1 MARSDDPRDPTRRSF
16 IERAGVLLGTFTL
29 GCAGVRATGE
39 TLADGDDSNAGTGTG
54 GTGAPETGTG
64 GGTSTSGSSDDAT
77 GAGTRATTF
86 EEGTGE
92 STGATNTTGPDDCV
106 PTSPNIEGPF
116 YIEGVP
122 VRTDLDLY
130 GDEGIKFAVSGVVR
144 GSDCAPLAGA
154 VVEIWQCDPEGDYDN
169 DSPEMRYR
177 GQMVTD
183 ARGGYAFTTLVP
195 GRYPNAGTFR
205 PAHIHVKVWVNRV
218 QRLTTQLYFEGDP
231 FNEDDPWIEDDLIM
245 ATHDDGAGGL
255 VAEIDLVLNP

>member
-1 MARSDDPRDPTRRSF
+1 MTRSDDPRDPTRRSF
-16 IERAGVLLGTFTL
+16 IERAGVLLGTLTL
-29 GCAGVRATGE
+29 GCAGARATGE
-39 TLADGDDSNAGTGTG
+39 TAADGDDSSAGTGTG
-54 GTGAPETGTG
+54 GTGAHETGTG
-64 GGTSTSGSSDDAT
+64 GGTSDDAT
-77 GAGTRATTF
+77 GASTL
-86 EEGTGE
+86 EE
-92 STGATNTTGPDDCV
+92 STGATNSTGPDDCV

-116 YIEGVP
+116 YVEGVP

-130 GDEGIKFAVSGVVR
+130 GDDGIKFAFSGVVR
-144 GSDCAPLAGA
+144 GSDCTPLAGA

-218 QRLTTQLYFEGDP
+218 ERLTTQLYFEGDP
-231 FNEDDPWIEDDLIM
+231 FNEDDPWVEDDLIM
-245 ATHDDGAGGL
+245 ATHEDGTGGL